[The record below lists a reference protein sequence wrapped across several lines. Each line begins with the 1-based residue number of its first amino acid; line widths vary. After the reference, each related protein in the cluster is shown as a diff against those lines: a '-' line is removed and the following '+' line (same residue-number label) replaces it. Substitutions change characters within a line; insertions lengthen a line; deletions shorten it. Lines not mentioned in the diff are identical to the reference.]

1 MDIYVE
7 CKKMTKSLRGDKIKS
22 LFYAK
27 SNIRRERGKVKEGA
41 EVGGR

>member
-1 MDIYVE
+1 
-7 CKKMTKSLRGDKIKS
+7 MTKSLRRGDKIKS
-22 LFYAK
+22 LFYTK